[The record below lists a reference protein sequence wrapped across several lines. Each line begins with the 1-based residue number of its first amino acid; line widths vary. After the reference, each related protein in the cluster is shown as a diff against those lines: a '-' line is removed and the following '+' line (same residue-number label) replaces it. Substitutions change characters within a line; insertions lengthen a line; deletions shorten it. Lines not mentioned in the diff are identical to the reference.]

1 VLKDIILLESG
12 SNDEINNF
20 QDCFDPTPK
29 LTMDVIELNLVEHNK
44 NKWYVN
50 SGAIKHVTRN
60 GDVLI
65 EFKKEDGIIRVS
77 SSHKMGNIV
86 ISIKDEIK
94 GNALYVLRIS
104 NKLCL

>member
-1 VLKDIILLESG
+1 VLKDIMFLESG

-20 QDCFDPTPK
+20 QDCLDPTPK

-50 SGAIKHVTRN
+50 SGVIKHVTRN

-65 EFKKEDGIIRVS
+65 VFKKEDGTTRV
-77 SSHKMGNIV
+77 KTTRGKFQVV
-86 ISIKDEIK
+86 IKW
-94 GNALYVLRIS
+94 ATL
-104 NKLCL
+104 

>member
-1 VLKDIILLESG
+1 VLKDIIFWENG

-50 SGAIKHVTRN
+50 SGAIKHVTGN

-65 EFKKEDGIIRVS
+65 EFKKEDGTTKVKTTRRKFQV
-77 SSHKMGNIV
+77 V
-86 ISIKDEIK
+86 IKW
-94 GNALYVLRIS
+94 ATL
-104 NKLCL
+104 